1 MSQSARKRGGSRR
14 IQPYAWLGAGAVTVG
29 MGVALVGGTAVAF
42 ADAGADSAGAATTSE
57 SAGAAGATSAKSDA
71 AGPRRKV
78 LRPSRAAAAGADNSV
93 GSPASAAQGRKSRAT
108 AAPEL
113 PDAALDV
120 GDVEA
125 PGDAEIPGDAQ
136 TPGDVD
142 YGLSAPLPAAAV
154 AVEPV
159 APAAEEATAAV
170 ATASPKRAVR
180 ASRGAAVAVPAQT
193 APDGVTV
200 AADPA
205 AVEVADPSSD
215 PAPAA
220 AVPGPAADPAP
231 VMTSWLPGAGGNPG
245 TQIVPGSHVQLA
257 LQEIADAQG
266 ILTQQTWGSGN
277 ILAGVVAIVPQVF
290 LAGASLSL
298 TAWGATNPGVQD
310 FLAGTAGIPLIHQVA
325 QITLLSNMLL
335 PSLAEISMGG
345 AALFM
350 PLVGVFGADVS
361 AAEAQVAA
369 ARQDGKV
376 YAVVPVRMVAT
387 TQPVVGVSVNGGSAA
402 TLLVDT
408 GASGLVTTEDKVGA
422 GDLGPMTGEGN
433 SCFSGGICYHYET
446 YNTTVDLGGGAV
458 TTAPVNI
465 VTDNDEYPDSVAV
478 FKDFFSWGADGI
490 LGVGANT
497 AGPGPAP
504 IPTALMP
511 GELSNGMLLYQNAWP
526 FGLGGFMVL
535 GPNALPT
542 RVSVPGAPDAYVTVS
557 VNGGAK
563 TDAGAIIDSGGVY
576 GTLNT
581 ANDPTGTTVGQNL
594 PAGTTIAVYT
604 ADGATLLYT
613 YTTGNGAYGTPVI
626 GSGLMNTGN
635 APFAQNPIY
644 LNYGFDNPYGIG
656 STDFSIW

>member
-1 MSQSARKRGGSRR
+1 MSQSARKRGGNRR
-14 IQPYAWLGAGAVTVG
+14 IQPYTWLGAGAVTLG

-42 ADAGADSAGAATTSE
+42 ADTGAESTGATSTSE
-57 SAGAAGATSAKSDA
+57 SAGAAGAASAKSDTV
-71 AGPRRKV
+71 GPRRKA
-78 LRPSRAAAAGADNSV
+78 LRPSRSAAADADGSAGSTA
-93 GSPASAAQGRKSRAT
+93 PPAQGRMGRVPV
-108 AAPEL
+108 APEL
-113 PDAALDV
+113 PDAALDL
-120 GDVEA
+120 EA
-125 PGDAEIPGDAQ
+125 VQAE
-136 TPGDVD
+136 T
-142 YGLSAPLPAAAV
+142 STPLPAAAV
-154 AVEPV
+154 VDDPVATDQDVTEPV
-159 APAAEEATAAV
+159 IAESALADPVVSEPT
-170 ATASPKRAVR
+170 PKRAVR
-180 ASRGAAVAVPAQT
+180 ASRGAAVAVPSGSES
-193 APDGVTV
+193 DGATTD
-200 AADPA
+200 AEPA
-205 AVEVADPSSD
+205 AVEVAEPSSD

-220 AVPGPAADPAP
+220 SVPGPAADPAP

-245 TQIVPGSHVQLA
+245 SQIVPGSHVQLA

-310 FLAGTAGIPLIHQVA
+310 FLAGTAGIPLIHQIA
-325 QITLLSNMLL
+325 QVTLLSNMLL
-335 PSLAEISMGG
+335 PGLAEFSMGG
-345 AALFM
+345 AALIM
-350 PLVGVFGADVS
+350 PLVGVFGADIS
-361 AAEAQVAA
+361 AAETQVAA
-369 ARQDGKV
+369 ARQDGKI

-408 GASGLVTTEDKVGA
+408 GASGLVTTADKVGS

-446 YNTTVDLGGGAV
+446 YDTTVDLGGGAV

-465 VTDNDEYPDSVAV
+465 VTNNDEYPDSVAV

-511 GELSNGMLLYQNAWP
+511 GELSNGLLLYQNAWP
-526 FGLGGFMVL
+526 FGLGGFMIL

-542 RVSVPGAPDAYVTVS
+542 RVSVPGAPDAYVKVS

-563 TDAGAIIDSGGVY
+563 TDAGAIIDSGGVF

-581 ANDPTGTTVGQNL
+581 ANDPTGTAVGQNL

-604 ADGATLLYT
+604 ADGATLLYS
-613 YTTGNGAYGTPVI
+613 YTTGSGVYGTPVI

-644 LNYGFDNPYGIG
+644 LNYGFDDPYGIG